1 MNSWGT
7 DGGRIAQLDIK
18 ATKNTIFLANDAFD
32 E

>member
-7 DGGRIAQLDIK
+7 DGRSIAQLDIK
-18 ATKNTIFLANDAFD
+18 STKNTIFLANYAFD